1 MKVQVGPKSN
11 RRGPSHTKSHF
22 LLSARGFVCLVN
34 LPGSKLA
41 IDCHYGVHGINVAID
56 WENLSASF
64 CICLPHDDHSSHT
77 ECQTRCRS
85 LPQTVP
91 DGAGQSMAQQW
102 HDSGAAYAQLSA
114 ESENVESVKKKCR
127 SHSVTAWS
135 WPRTSEVEE
144 TVVRPLHLKIVE
156 AC

>member
-102 HDSGAAYAQLSA
+102 HDSGA
-114 ESENVESVKKKCR
+114 ESVKKNVE
-127 SHSVTAWS
+127 VTA
-135 WPRTSEVEE
+135 
-144 TVVRPLHLKIVE
+144 
-156 AC
+156 